1 MKDKVLLINPA
12 INPSSQR
19 KTIND
24 IINTTFPSSLGILAS
39 FLMSKEAGP
48 VRIIDEQLIFLEDDK
63 LAELILSLQRPQIV
77 GLSVL
82 TINSKRAYQ
91 LADKIKKIDPKA
103 VVVLGGI
110 HPTVVP
116 DEPLKCKGVDIVVRG
131 EGEETFS

>member
-63 LAELILSLQRPQIV
+63 LAELILSLQ
-77 GLSVL
+77 
-82 TINSKRAYQ
+82 
-91 LADKIKKIDPKA
+91 
-103 VVVLGGI
+103 
-110 HPTVVP
+110 
-116 DEPLKCKGVDIVVRG
+116 
-131 EGEETFS
+131 